1 MNAPTSSA
9 TPGDTLLRVS
19 DLKVH
24 FPRAKQGWFKP
35 PEVVRAVDGVSL
47 EAARGTALAVVGES
61 GSGKTTAALAVMRL
75 APITSGQIH
84 LGDTNLGTLE
94 GEALRSARRRLQIIF
109 QDPFAS
115 LNPRMTV
122 GEIVAEVA
130 VGRR

>member
-75 APITSGQIH
+75 APITSGATPSAGSLPGRARSKAKRCAAH
-84 LGDTNLGTLE
+84 GAGCRSSSRT
-94 GEALRSARRRLQIIF
+94 RSARSTRASAPATRCARR
-109 QDPFAS
+109 S
-115 LNPRMTV
+115 T
-122 GEIVAEVA
+122 
-130 VGRR
+130 

>member
-47 EAARGTALAVVGES
+47 EAAGPKTSSCRCLLAMKVAPSTWARKGRG
-61 GSGKTTAALAVMRL
+61 GSPSAA
-75 APITSGQIH
+75 Q
-84 LGDTNLGTLE
+84 
-94 GEALRSARRRLQIIF
+94 SASRGCRCGCAAQAA
-109 QDPFAS
+109 QPAS
-115 LNPRMTV
+115 KPARMCGV
-122 GEIVAEVA
+122 SIA
-130 VGRR
+130 